1 MTVTHFSRIRQ
12 IGDRTVTG
20 TLCNRMVCDGD
31 INCSQFRLDV
41 TCKLCLRE
49 LAAQEKRRAA

>member
-1 MTVTHFSRIRQ
+1 MAAKLHFSKIRQ
-12 IGDRTVTG
+12 IGKATFTG

-31 INCSQFRLDV
+31 INVADDASGV

-49 LAAQEKRRAA
+49 LAAQIRRAA